1 MAKEQNVRICSYD
14 VIYNKTHKV
23 SSIYKYFQ
31 QIAGDDL
38 DAIGLT
44 RQALLEKGIVFVLAK
59 MKSVFYRPVFA
70 YEELKLQS
78 CHRRIKGA
86 SFIRDYVLSCNGE
99 VVGEASSYW
108 ALIDINT
115 RRLCRPSVI
124 ESSLNGALELCS
136 FEIDDR
142 FSFSGD
148 VDTESYSYTV
158 VFSDID
164 ENCHMNNTRYPD
176 ICLDALGLISDNEYV
191 SEVRID
197 YLAEAK
203 QGETLKVEHTKSEID
218 GSYYFSA
225 QNVSTGVK
233 CFDAIIKLG
242 KF

>member
-1 MAKEQNVRICSYD
+1 MAKEKNIEICSYD

-31 QIAGDDL
+31 QIAGEDL
-38 DAIGLT
+38 DAVGLT
-44 RQALLEKGIVFVLAK
+44 RQALLDKGIVFVLAR
-59 MKSVFYRPVFA
+59 MKSVFYRPIFS
-70 YEELKLQS
+70 YEVLKLQS

-86 SFIRDYVLSCNGE
+86 SFIRDYVLSSNGE

-108 ALIDINT
+108 ALIDVNT

-136 FEIDDR
+136 FEIDER
-142 FSFSGD
+142 FLFPKD
-148 VDTESYSYTV
+148 AEVESYPYTV

-176 ICLDALGLISDNEYV
+176 VCLDALAVLSENEYV

-203 QGETLKVEHTKSEID
+203 QGESLIVEHTKSAID
-218 GSYYFSA
+218 GAYYFSA
-225 QNVSTGVK
+225 QNVSTGAK
-233 CFDAIIKLG
+233 CFDAKIKLC